1 MSKKKTKINTILAAI
16 VTAGVLI
23 TIVLIGLWRVLKN
36 KNTNLLV
43 LKIVIIIFAFSTA
56 LVGVVGGI
64 YSNISARTKGDTV
77 AEDIRNKDKGEIE
90 NEQEDE

>member
-16 VTAGVLI
+16 VTAGVLL
-23 TIVLIGLWRVLKN
+23 TIVFVGLWGVLKN
-36 KNTNLLV
+36 KNTNLLA
-43 LKIVIIIFAFSTA
+43 LKVVIIIFAFSTA

-64 YSNISARTKGDTV
+64 YSNISAKSKGETV
-77 AEDIRNKDKGEIE
+77 AEDIRNKDKGEAG

>member
-1 MSKKKTKINTILAAI
+1 MSKKKTKTNTILAAI

-23 TIVLIGLWRVLKN
+23 TIVLIGLWGVLKN
-36 KNTNLLV
+36 KNTNLLA
-43 LKIVIIIFAFSTA
+43 LKIVIMVFAFSTA

-64 YSNISARTKGDTV
+64 YSNISARSKGESV
-77 AEDIRNKDKGEIE
+77 AEDIRNKDKGEVG

>member
-23 TIVLIGLWRVLKN
+23 TIVFVGLWGVLKN
-36 KNTNLLV
+36 KNTNLLA
-43 LKIVIIIFAFSTA
+43 LKIVITIFALFTT

-64 YSNISARTKGDTV
+64 YSNISAGSKGETV
-77 AEDIRNKDKGEIE
+77 AEDVKNKDKGEIE
-90 NEQEDE
+90 NEEANE

>member
-23 TIVLIGLWRVLKN
+23 TIVFVGLWGVLKN
-36 KNTNLLV
+36 KNTNLLA
-43 LKIVIIIFAFSTA
+43 LKIVITIFAFSTA

-77 AEDIRNKDKGEIE
+77 AEDIRNKDKGEVE

>member
-23 TIVLIGLWRVLKN
+23 TIILLGLWGMLKN
-36 KNTNLLV
+36 RNTNLLA
-43 LKIVIIIFAFSTA
+43 LKIAIIIFALFTT

-77 AEDIRNKDKGEIE
+77 AEDIRNKDKGEIG

>member
-23 TIVLIGLWRVLKN
+23 TIVFVGLWGVLKN
-36 KNTNLLV
+36 KNTNLLA
-43 LKIVIIIFAFSTA
+43 LKIVITIFAFSTA

-64 YSNISARTKGDTV
+64 YSNISARSKEETV